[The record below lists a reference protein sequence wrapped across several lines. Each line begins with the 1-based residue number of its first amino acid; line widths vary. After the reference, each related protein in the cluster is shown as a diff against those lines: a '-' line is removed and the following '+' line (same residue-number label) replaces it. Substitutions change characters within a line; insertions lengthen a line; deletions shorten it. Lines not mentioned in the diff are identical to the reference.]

1 MGDAPNS
8 RYHWL
13 GNYRTSPGAAQIIS
27 HLEQC
32 IDEPERTAAGG
43 AAHGA
48 ASPVLRGVARG
59 DAVRRGARGARVRR
73 RGGALLRAADAARDG
88 AHGAPQLPR
97 ERHARVALVG
107 LLLAVSQCALFSHA
121 YGPTEHAYGPVSPAI
136 VRRLFLRSVE
146 FAGYVYVFEHWRVYE
161 LREGALTCA
170 LLFLGIDLLYYWFH
184 RAAHGV
190 PLPLHLPLCECEHK
204 LRHAPMRRG

>member
-1 MGDAPNS
+1 MNRSVLQLVAP
-8 RYHWL
+8 
-13 GNYRTSPGAAQIIS
+13 
-27 HLEQC
+27 
-32 IDEPERTAAGG
+32 RTA
-43 AAHGA
+43 
-48 ASPVLRGVARG
+48 LRRLFYVVWPEETQF
-59 DAVRRGARGARVRR
+59 DAVHEVPEYVDEAVPYFVLLMLLEMVLTAHRNFRVNDTL
-73 RGGALLRAADAARDG
+73 ASLSS
-88 AHGAPQLPR
+88 
-97 ERHARVALVG
+97 G